1 MNASKPHAAT
11 GRPGAADDIAAD
23 PAHQTPRR
31 IGVIGIG
38 NMGFGIATRLLDL
51 GWPVTVRDIVTARE
65 AAARSLGA
73 SVRDTPALLAAQ
85 SDCVIVCVVDAAQ
98 VEAVLFDP
106 AVGVC
111 AQSARPTVVLCP
123 TIGPAD
129 AAAIAQRLT
138 VQGFAC
144 IEAPMSGGPVR
155 ARSGTMSLM
164 VACADDVFESHSP
177 MLSAIANPV
186 FRVSPRFGDGA
197 RTKLVNNLLAA
208 INLAGAAEALA
219 LARRVGLDPSRTLD
233 VIERSSGQS
242 WIGTDRMRRALA
254 GDLAPH
260 AHTALLNKDARLA
273 LAMALEVEFEAD
285 VGARASALFERA
297 CASGL
302 DRLDDASLLLF
313 LSDPVVSVSPSKPP
327 GG

>member
-1 MNASKPHAAT
+1 MNTSRPANAID
-11 GRPGAADDIAAD
+11 RPG
-23 PAHQTPRR
+23 PASGPALGPTRR
-31 IGVIGIG
+31 RVGVIGIG
-38 NMGFGIATRLLDL
+38 NMGFAIAARLLEL
-51 GWPVTVRDIVTARE
+51 GWPVAVRDIDAARE
-65 AAARSLGA
+65 AAARSQGA
-73 SVRDTPALLAAQ
+73 SVCNTPALLAAQ

-111 AQSARPTVVLCP
+111 AQAARPTVALCP

-129 AAAIAQRLT
+129 AAAVAQRLAT
-138 VQGFAC
+138 HGFDC
-144 IEAPMSGGPVR
+144 VEAPMSGGPVR

-164 VACADDVFESHSP
+164 VACADDVFESQLP
-177 MLSAIANPV
+177 LLTAVANPV
-186 FRVSPRFGDGA
+186 FRIGPRIGDGA

-219 LARRVGLDPSRTLD
+219 LARRVGLDASRTLD

-242 WIGTDRMRRALA
+242 WIGTDRLRRALA

-273 LAMALEVEFEAD
+273 LAMAQGTGFDAQ
-285 VGARASALFERA
+285 VGGRASALFERA

-302 DRLDDASLLLF
+302 DRLDDASLLEF
-313 LSDPVVSVSPSKPP
+313 LSDPVVCDSTSRPT